1 MTDSLAGF
9 VWFAAPERLLILCAL
24 KDINGQDDFARI
36 VNSRSELQGHMCRCS
51 WRSRQGRSRYHQ
63 PHIGPVHLW
72 QYEQKDEYKHQD
84 LGISLWRLRQW
95 RHSWKLRQL
104 LPQKCHRRR
113 PGNEK
118 ISPKLCSFF
127 LSHQGYINRGT
138 CSQHELT
145 SCHVLT
151 SAYVIIFWTVARN
164 AVNKSVWR
172 KKDCSCLPF
181 NKHAKNVLI

>member
-9 VWFAAPERLLILCAL
+9 VWFAAPESLLILCAL
-24 KDINGQDDFARI
+24 KDINVQDDFARI

-84 LGISLWRLRQW
+84 LGISLWRLRQR

-127 LSHQGYINRGT
+127 SLTKSDISSYGPLNDTSEPRKYDLLQHRCRWFWRIT
-138 CSQHELT
+138 CSKLFARDT
-145 SCHVLT
+145 IS
-151 SAYVIIFWTVARN
+151 SAIACVRV
-164 AVNKSVWR
+164 K
-172 KKDCSCLPF
+172 
-181 NKHAKNVLI
+181 